1 MKYKY
6 LVCALIYVGLCSID
20 CYFSNVPMLNS
31 IGQMGITEDVIFLN
45 MHNSGSNFC
54 GIKEILVAD
63 TIPVLL
69 GIYYALDKEK
79 TYILL
84 RYKTREK
91 YNNSQIRI
99 IIVMAAIFSAVRQIV
114 DYIFTVYS
122 FNGATIKKYP
132 FVPYSL
138 MNLLLFGFSL
148 SRQVFFT
155 KYLEI
160 VYKMNLLLL

>member
-1 MKYKY
+1 MLKYKY

-45 MHNSGSNFC
+45 IHNSGSNFC
-54 GIKEILVAD
+54 GIKEILVVD
-63 TIPVLL
+63 IIPVSL

-91 YNNSQIRI
+91 YNNS
-99 IIVMAAIFSAVRQIV
+99 
-114 DYIFTVYS
+114 
-122 FNGATIKKYP
+122 
-132 FVPYSL
+132 
-138 MNLLLFGFSL
+138 
-148 SRQVFFT
+148 
-155 KYLEI
+155 
-160 VYKMNLLLL
+160 

>member
-54 GIKEILVAD
+54 GIKEILVVD

-69 GIYYALDKEK
+69 GNILCIGQRKNIYI
-79 TYILL
+79 T
-84 RYKTREK
+84 
-91 YNNSQIRI
+91 
-99 IIVMAAIFSAVRQIV
+99 
-114 DYIFTVYS
+114 
-122 FNGATIKKYP
+122 
-132 FVPYSL
+132 
-138 MNLLLFGFSL
+138 
-148 SRQVFFT
+148 
-155 KYLEI
+155 
-160 VYKMNLLLL
+160 

>member
-54 GIKEILVAD
+54 GIKEILVVD

-79 TYILL
+79 TYIL
-84 RYKTREK
+84 KC
-91 YNNSQIRI
+91 NQNSE
-99 IIVMAAIFSAVRQIV
+99 
-114 DYIFTVYS
+114 YIEAGSKGEGIYF
-122 FNGATIKKYP
+122 
-132 FVPYSL
+132 
-138 MNLLLFGFSL
+138 LL
-148 SRQVFFT
+148 
-155 KYLEI
+155 
-160 VYKMNLLLL
+160 

>member
-31 IGQMGITEDVIFLN
+31 IGQMGITEDIIFLN
-45 MHNSGSNFC
+45 MHNSSSNFC
-54 GIKEILVAD
+54 GIKEILVVD

-99 IIVMAAIFSAVRQIV
+99 IIVMAAIF
-114 DYIFTVYS
+114 
-122 FNGATIKKYP
+122 
-132 FVPYSL
+132 
-138 MNLLLFGFSL
+138 
-148 SRQVFFT
+148 
-155 KYLEI
+155 
-160 VYKMNLLLL
+160 

>member
-1 MKYKY
+1 MLKYKY
-6 LVCALIYVGLCSID
+6 LVCALIYVGLCGID

-79 TYILL
+79 AYILL

-91 YNNSQIRI
+91 YNNS
-99 IIVMAAIFSAVRQIV
+99 
-114 DYIFTVYS
+114 
-122 FNGATIKKYP
+122 
-132 FVPYSL
+132 
-138 MNLLLFGFSL
+138 
-148 SRQVFFT
+148 
-155 KYLEI
+155 
-160 VYKMNLLLL
+160 

>member
-45 MHNSGSNFC
+45 IHNSGSNFC
-54 GIKEILVAD
+54 GIKEILVVD

-79 TYILL
+79 TYICLL
-84 RYKTREK
+84 YTSDAADEK
-91 YNNSQIRI
+91 DS
-99 IIVMAAIFSAVRQIV
+99 V
-114 DYIFTVYS
+114 DLCCLPI
-122 FNGATIKKYP
+122 IKKKKK
-132 FVPYSL
+132 L
-138 MNLLLFGFSL
+138 KRGAEGETN
-148 SRQVFFT
+148 QKIIT
-155 KYLEI
+155 
-160 VYKMNLLLL
+160 

>member
-6 LVCALIYVGLCSID
+6 LVCALIYVGLCGID

-45 MHNSGSNFC
+45 IHNSGSNFC
-54 GIKEILVAD
+54 GIKEILVVD

-91 YNNSQIRI
+91 YNNSQVRI

-132 FVPYSL
+132 FVLYSL
-138 MNLLLFGFSL
+138 MEFVVIWIFFVATGLFL
-148 SRQVFFT
+148 QNT
-155 KYLEI
+155 
-160 VYKMNLLLL
+160 

>member
-1 MKYKY
+1 MDVLIDVYKRQ
-6 LVCALIYVGLCSID
+6 
-20 CYFSNVPMLNS
+20 VPMLNS

-45 MHNSGSNFC
+45 IHNSGSNVC
-54 GIKEILVAD
+54 GIKEILVVD

-69 GIYYALDKEK
+69 GIYYALEKEK

-114 DYIFTVYS
+114 AVSYTHLD
-122 FNGATIKKYP
+122 
-132 FVPYSL
+132 
-138 MNLLLFGFSL
+138 
-148 SRQVFFT
+148 
-155 KYLEI
+155 
-160 VYKMNLLLL
+160 VYKRQPYNISLKFIYMYLQ

>member
-114 DYIFTVYS
+114 DYILRCIV
-122 FNGATIKKYP
+122 
-132 FVPYSL
+132 L
-138 MNLLLFGFSL
+138 MVQQLRNIHLCCILLWNLLLFGFSL
-148 SRQVFFT
+148 SRQVFLQNT
-155 KYLEI
+155 
-160 VYKMNLLLL
+160 

>member
-1 MKYKY
+1 MLKYKY

-45 MHNSGSNFC
+45 IHNSGSNFC

-84 RYKTREK
+84 RYKFNIAACLVPKFHHKFKQLTR
-91 YNNSQIRI
+91 QLWIVFIR
-99 IIVMAAIFSAVRQIV
+99 
-114 DYIFTVYS
+114 
-122 FNGATIKKYP
+122 NGIA
-132 FVPYSL
+132 
-138 MNLLLFGFSL
+138 
-148 SRQVFFT
+148 R
-155 KYLEI
+155 
-160 VYKMNLLLL
+160 